1 MPSSIYNQLNGN
13 NGFQPN
19 PFQNSQN
26 FLSSL
31 QQFAS
36 SFRGDPQQMVMQLLQ
51 SGRMSQQDYNKYR
64 QMAQQFKNNT
74 KFF

>member
-13 NGFQPN
+13 NRFQPN

-26 FLSSL
+26 FLNSL

>member
-1 MPSSIYNQLNGN
+1 MPSSIYNQLSGN
-13 NGFQPN
+13 NGFQQN
-19 PFQNSQN
+19 PFQNPQN
-26 FLSSL
+26 FLNSL

-36 SFRGDPQQMVMQLLQ
+36 SFRGDPQQIVMQLLQ